1 VKKILCVVMFV
12 ALVSFF
18 AMGQAKAPMAT
29 AGHGNAQVHGK
40 YVPSPAGQPAICG
53 GQCPF
58 YGGDIDVNDPNA
70 NGFANGVT
78 LLVNDAHTMG
88 AIKPPFNAV
97 VTGMV
102 INNLVTVASGNNYD
116 PAKAT
121 YTFRTGVSSGNGG
134 TQVATGTAAIAH
146 QATGR
151 NAFGLPEDS
160 VGAKLASPVPITSGT
175 VYWSEL
181 EPQCTNANN
190 GNCSSLQYFESN
202 TDGLNGSNAN
212 LVPKYQVFFNSSF
225 FGYNYI
231 NWCDLLGTG
240 QTTACQGVSYAFAGH
255 K

>member
-40 YVPSPAGQPAICG
+40 YVPSPAGQPAICH

-58 YGGDIDVNDPNA
+58 YGGDIDVNDAGA
-70 NGFANGVT
+70 NGFANGNT
-78 LLVNDAHTMG
+78 LLVNDTETLQ
-88 AIKPPFNAV
+88 AIKAPFNV
-97 VTGMV
+97 VITGIV
-102 INNLVTVASGNNYD
+102 INNLVTIAGGNNYD

-121 YTFRTGVSSGNGG
+121 YEFRTGISSGNGG
-134 TQVATGTAAIAH
+134 TQGAHGTAGIAH

-160 VGAKLASPVPITSGT
+160 VGAKLTSPVPVAGGT
-175 VYWSEL
+175 VTWTNLS
-181 EPQCTNANN
+181 PQCTNANN
-190 GNCSSLQYFESN
+190 GNCSSLQYYESN

-212 LVPKYQVFFNSSF
+212 FQPKYQVFFNSSF
-225 FGYNYI
+225 FGYTYI
-231 NWCDLLGTG
+231 NWCDLLGAGQGTG
-240 QTTACQGVSYAFAGH
+240 CQGMSYALAGH